1 MLIVSPLHCVLG
13 LIASRAP
20 SHLVSLCSSPDDLAD
35 LPPWS
40 SESHLRL
47 CFHDITEARAGL
59 VAPDSAMVGALLDF
73 AQAWDGSRPLLIHCW
88 AGISR
93 SCAAAFI
100 LACER
105 NPGREREVAAELRR
119 RAPFATPNR
128 LMVRL
133 ADDILGRAGHMVD
146 AVDAIGRGVEAAHGE
161 PFCFPAHRFEP

>member
-1 MLIVSPLHCVLG
+1 MLIVSPVHCVSG

-20 SHLVSLCSSPDDLAD
+20 SHLISLCSSPDDLAD

-47 CFHDITEARAGL
+47 CFHDITEAREGL
-59 VAPDSAMVGALLDF
+59 VAPDGVMVGTLLDF
-73 AQAWDGSRPLLIHCW
+73 ARPWDGSRPLLIHCW

-105 NPGREREVAAELRR
+105 NAGREQEIATELRR

-133 ADDILGRAGHMVD
+133 ADDILGRAGRMVD
-146 AVDAIGRGVEAAHGE
+146 AVDAIGRGAEAPHGE
-161 PFCFPAHRFEP
+161 PFDFPAHRWAT